1 MGQTRHL
8 YKRTFW
14 KYTVFLLL
22 SDWFI
27 FLFEHSENLK
37 YFLQQKD
44 TTHRMGG
51 NFSIKGLCY
60 VNNES
65 KILQKGARL
74 FKILYNIRIQ
84 IWADIFPWN
93 FKAILS
99 DFK

>member
-1 MGQTRHL
+1 
-8 YKRTFW
+8 
-14 KYTVFLLL
+14 
-22 SDWFI
+22 
-27 FLFEHSENLK
+27 
-37 YFLQQKD
+37 
-44 TTHRMGG
+44 MGG

-60 VNNES
+60 VNNEN